1 MLLKELNPYVRF
13 ARRREFQ
20 FAPVESVARDHRI
33 FIVEK
38 GYADFFLEDQCYRLE
53 RDDVVFWRGGVQYR
67 VELSPDAVVSGCN
80 FDFRW
85 QEDTVL
91 LPISP
96 TRGAL
101 TEPVLEPECFSDA
114 PLFDSVFCLR
124 NTYGILPKFHELYEE
139 FESRQILWEQRCGA
153 LLKDILV
160 LCLRFSANN
169 PSSGSAWVA
178 REVLSF
184 IRQNYQKPLNNAT
197 FSQLFH
203 YHPNHIS
210 ELVKSQTGLPL
221 HKYIRTYRIYAAV
234 DLLQSTDLPVAE
246 IAERVGFGDVQQFSK
261 AFKQVLGVSP
271 SSYRK

>member
-1 MLLKELNPYVRF
+1 MHLKELNPYVRF
-13 ARRREFQ
+13 ARRQEFR
-20 FAPVESVARDHRI
+20 FAPTKSVARDHRI

-38 GYADFFLEDQCYRLE
+38 GCAEFFVEDRSYRLE
-53 RDDVVFWRGGVQYR
+53 RDDVIFWRSGLEYQ
-67 VELSPDAVVSGCN
+67 VELEPDTVVSGCN
-80 FDFRW
+80 FDFLW
-85 QEDTVL
+85 NENTEL

-96 TRGAL
+96 SKGKL
-101 TEPVLEPECFSDA
+101 TEPVLEKETFSDT
-114 PLFDSVFCLR
+114 PLFDSVFCVR

-139 FESRQILWEQRCGA
+139 YESRQLLWEQRCGA

-160 LCLRFSANN
+160 LCLRFSASN
-169 PSSGSAWVA
+169 PASGSAWVTK
-178 REVLSF
+178 EVLGY
-184 IRQNYQKPLNNAT
+184 IRQNYQKPLNNET

-234 DLLQSTDLPVAE
+234 DLLQSTDLPVAQ
-246 IAERVGFGDVQQFSK
+246 IADRVGFGDVQQFSK
-261 AFKQVLGVSP
+261 AFKQVLGVPP